1 MLAFIDLL
9 IACLFHWNTSLMKA
23 WSLVYSP
30 LCFGGQVQC
39 MKWNSFQML
48 NDSNRFETC
57 N

>member
-1 MLAFIDLL
+1 MLVFIDLL

-30 LCFGGQVQC
+30 LCFGGLVQC
-39 MKWNSFQML
+39 MKQNSFQML
-48 NDSNRFETC
+48 NDSNWFETC